1 MILIQ
6 NFYLNDHRYDE
17 ILFCLEQNIKNDLF
31 SKIFLF
37 IDSKLDIPSKYRN
50 DKIHY
55 LIIERPTF
63 YEMFQHINRLIGT
76 SLKKISEN
84 DIFVMANTDIFFD
97 KTLNKL
103 NEFDKWGDHVMALTR
118 WEFDGNKHSRYIGWD
133 YSQDVWAWQGRLNLE
148 GMECDFPMGKPGC
161 DNRLA
166 FELSKNYNVINPC
179 KTVRCHHYHLNRYR
193 GYTPGDPKETIP
205 EPYLRVSPTEL

>member
-6 NFYLNDHRYDE
+6 NFYLNNHREDE
-17 ILFCLEQNIKNDLF
+17 ILFCLEQNNKNDLVT
-31 SKIFLF
+31 KIILF
-37 IDSKLDIPSKYRN
+37 IDPDLNLPIKYRN
-50 DKIHY
+50 NKLY
-55 LIIERPTF
+55 YIIRSRPTF
-63 YEMFQHINRLIGT
+63 YEMFKYVNGMIDNTLIE
-76 SLKKISEN
+76 LSEN
-84 DIFVMANTDIFFD
+84 NVFILANTDIFFD
-97 KTLNKL
+97 NTLNYL
-103 NEFDKWGDHVMALTR
+103 NTYDKWGGNVMALTR

-133 YSQDVWAWQGRLNLE
+133 YSQDVWVWRGKLNLE

-179 KTVRCHHYHLNRYR
+179 KTIRCHHYHLDRYR

-205 EPYLRVSPTEL
+205 EPYLRVEPIEL